1 MLLSVSQDVTF
12 CCPSCRGRLVVSPGA
27 YRCAACE
34 RSYPIVVGIPDFR
47 LAPDP
52 YISLAEEYEKA
63 RLLAEEANRR
73 SFEDLVRFYW
83 DITPDVPRELAERY
97 ISYAVEGERRGHA
110 YRTEIDTR
118 LKAHLGGEACLDV
131 GCGTGGFLIAARS
144 RFRRLIGIDIALRW
158 LVIARKRLAD
168 AGENATLVCCSAEHL
183 PFPAGT
189 FDAAVCIDVLEHA
202 QDPQAILMTTARA
215 LQPEGVFYIATPNR
229 FSLGPEP
236 CVRVW
241 GVGFLSR
248 SLASRY
254 VHRVTGRPYRLIHLL
269 SVFEL
274 RRMLARAGLREWSIL
289 PGVVPVHHGQSR
301 FMSTILR
308 VYNALRQRPIVARL
322 LLIGGP
328 YLEAVAR
335 R

>member
-12 CCPSCRGRLVVSPGA
+12 CCPSCRGRLIVSPGA

-52 YISLAEEYEKA
+52 YISLEEEYEKA

-73 SFEDLVRFYW
+73 SFEDLLRFYW

-97 ISYAVEGERRGHA
+97 IGYAVEGERRGHA
-110 YRTEIDTR
+110 YLTEIDTR
-118 LKAHLGGEACLDV
+118 LKAHLRGEACLDV
-131 GCGTGGFLIAARS
+131 GCGTGGFLLAARS
-144 RFRRLIGIDIALRW
+144 RFRRLVGIDIALRW
-158 LVIARKRLAD
+158 LVIARKRLAGT
-168 AGENATLVCCSAEHL
+168 GENVTLVCCSAEHL

-189 FDAAVCIDVLEHA
+189 FEAAVCIDVLEHA
-202 QDPQAILMTTARA
+202 QNPQATLMMTARA
-215 LQPEGVFYIATPNR
+215 LQPEGVLYIVTPNR

-241 GVGFLSR
+241 GVGFLPR

-274 RRMLARAGLREWSIL
+274 KRMLAYAGLRRLAIF
-289 PGVVPVHHGQSR
+289 PGLIPAYNGQSR
-301 FMSTILR
+301 FMSMLFR
-308 VYNALRQRPIVARL
+308 VYDALRRHPIMARL
-322 LLIGGP
+322 LLVGGP